1 MGRHNPNTIPL
12 LRPLVS
18 LGPLLALVVVWYSL
32 ECLQHDGL
40 DILSY
45 PECVGAVICMPAAA
59 VIEVWSGTALQ
70 YSIVMDQWSGVLVL
84 MVYWYLWWAGVVLL
98 MVLLVVV
105 MTEDLLLVE
114 VLGLPVMAEVGLGLS
129 QDFPMV
135 LLGIGT

>member
-1 MGRHNPNTIPL
+1 L

-32 ECLQHDGL
+32 EWLQHDVL

-70 YSIVMDQWSGVLVL
+70 YSIVMDQWSGVLVP

-114 VLGLPVMAEVGLGLS
+114 VLDLSVMAAVGLGLS

>member
-32 ECLQHDGL
+32 EWLQHDGL

-45 PECVGAVICMPAAA
+45 PEYVGAVICMPAAA

-70 YSIVMDQWSGVLVL
+70 YSIVMDQWSGVLVP
-84 MVYWYLWWAGVVLL
+84 MVYWHLWWAGVVLL

>member
-1 MGRHNPNTIPL
+1 
-12 LRPLVS
+12 LVS

-32 ECLQHDGL
+32 EWLQHDGL

-45 PECVGAVICMPAAA
+45 PEYVGAVICMPAAA

-70 YSIVMDQWSGVLVL
+70 YSIVMDQWSGVPVP

-114 VLGLPVMAEVGLGLS
+114 VLGLSVMAEVGLGLS

-135 LLGIGT
+135 LLGTGT